1 MSTDFDAIV
10 VGSGISGGWA
20 AKELCEQGL
29 KTLVLERGRHLDHP
43 SSEYTDFQAPWDM
56 EHRGMVPEIYDEQG
70 RYRMLKRKGW
80 TYRNEFIHFFV
91 DEKDHPYSYP
101 EDRPFMWTRG
111 YQLGGRS
118 LTWARQSYRWGP
130 KDFEANAKDGHG
142 IDWPIRYDDL
152 APWYDYVEAF
162 AGISGAQDGLPD
174 LPDGDF
180 LKPWEMSCAEDYV
193 AANINRN
200 FEDRHMI
207 IGRCANLSEARDV
220 HNALGRGQCQSRN
233 YCMRGCSY
241 GAYFSSLSATL
252 PAAERTGNLT
262 VIADSIVSEVII
274 DPETQRATHVKVIDY
289 HTKEERLYSA
299 RIIFLNASAIASTH
313 ILLNSRSEAAPNG
326 LANSSGQLG
335 NYIMDH
341 FGHAGAN
348 GTVPGF
354 DDRFEFGRK
363 PTGIYIPNYRHE
375 RNEAQDFDRGFGFQG
390 GARRSQIGHS
400 GARAGIGAAAK
411 SGIGEWQT
419 WTFGIGMFGEML
431 PYEDNTLRLHPTK
444 TDQWGI
450 PLAHLDCHI
459 RENERKMI
467 RQAEIDAAEL
477 LTAGGCENVQSVRTP
492 DDEHVL
498 VGGKTHEMGGACMG
512 HDPATSVLNKWNQT
526 HDVANLFVTDGACMS
541 SCGTA
546 NPSLTYMALTARAAR
561 HAVELLQEGQL

>member
-10 VGSGISGGWA
+10 IGSGMSGGWA
-20 AKELCEQGL
+20 AKELCEKGL

-43 SSEYTDFQAPWDM
+43 SEEYTDFQAPWDL

-80 TYRNEFIHFFV
+80 TYRNEFLHFFV

-118 LTWARQSYRWGP
+118 ITWARQTYRWGP

-162 AGISGAQDGLPD
+162 AGVSGDADGLPD
-174 LPDGDF
+174 LPNGNL
-180 LKPWEMSCAEDYV
+180 LKPFEMNCAEKFV
-193 AANINRN
+193 AANIEQS

-207 IGRCANLSEARDV
+207 IGRCANLSEAKDV
-220 HNALGRGQCQSRN
+220 HTDLGRGTCQARN

-252 PAAERTGNLT
+252 PAAERTGNMT
-262 VIADSIVSEVII
+262 IAADSIVSEII
-274 DPETQRATHVKVIDY
+274 FDPTTNRATHVKVIDAN
-289 HTKEERLYSA
+289 TLEERLYSA
-299 RIIFLNASAIASTH
+299 RLIFLNASAIGSLH

-326 LANSSGQLG
+326 LANRSGQLG

-341 FGHAGAN
+341 FGHAGAS

-354 DDRFEFGRK
+354 DDRFEFGRR
-363 PTGIYIPNYRHE
+363 PNGIYVPNYRHNRSDE
-375 RNEAQDFDRGFGFQG
+375 QGFYRGFGFQG
-390 GARRSQIGHS
+390 GSNRQRRGHS
-400 GARAGIGAAAK
+400 GGRAGIGASAK
-411 SGIGEWQT
+411 ADVGAWLPWMFWIS
-419 WTFGIGMFGEML
+419 MFGEML
-431 PYEDNTLRLHPTK
+431 PYADNTARLHPSK
-444 TDQWGI
+444 TDKWGI
-450 PLAHLDCHI
+450 PQIHLDCHI

-467 RQAEIDAAEL
+467 RQAEQDAAEL
-477 LTAGGCENVQSVRTP
+477 LTAGGCVDVSSVRTP

-512 HDPATSVLNKWNQT
+512 RDPARSVLNEWNQA
-526 HDVANLFVTDGACMS
+526 HDVPNLFVTDGACMS

-546 NPSLTYMALTARAAR
+546 NPSLTYMALTARAAQ

>member
-1 MSTDFDAIV
+1 
-10 VGSGISGGWA
+10 
-20 AKELCEQGL
+20 
-29 KTLVLERGRHLDHP
+29 
-43 SSEYTDFQAPWDM
+43 TDFQAPWDM
-56 EHRGMVPEIYDEQG
+56 DHRGMVPEIYDEQG
-70 RYRMLKRKGW
+70 RYLMLKRKGW
-80 TYRNEFIHFFV
+80 TYRNEFIQFFV

-101 EDRPFMWTRG
+101 DDRPFMWTRG

-142 IDWPIRYDDL
+142 VDWPIRYADL

-162 AGISGAQDGLPD
+162 AGISGSRDGLPD

-180 LKPWEMSCAEDYV
+180 LKPWEMSCAEDFV
-193 AANINRN
+193 SANINRN
-200 FEDRHMI
+200 FDDRHMI
-207 IGRCANLSEARDV
+207 IGRCANLSETRDV
-220 HNALGRGQCQSRN
+220 HISLGRGGCQSRN

-262 VIADSIVSEVII
+262 VIPDAIVSEVII
-274 DPETQRATHVKVIDY
+274 DPETNRATHVKVIDY

-299 RIIFLNASAIASTH
+299 RVIFLNASAIASTQ
-313 ILLNSRSEAAPNG
+313 ILLNSRSEATPNG
-326 LANSSGQLG
+326 VANSSGQLG

-363 PTGIYIPNYRHE
+363 PTGIYIPNYRHDRRE
-375 RNEAQDFDRGFGFQG
+375 DQDFDRGFGFQG
-390 GARRSQIGHS
+390 GARRSQTPHA
-400 GARAGIGAAAK
+400 GARAGIGAEAK
-411 SGIGEWQT
+411 SEVGEWQT

-431 PYEDNTLRLHPTK
+431 PYADNTVRLHPTK
-444 TDQWGI
+444 TDAWGI

-467 RQAEIDAAEL
+467 RQAEIDAVEL
-477 LTAGGCENVQSVRTP
+477 LTAGGCTNIASVRTP

-512 HDPATSVLNKWNQT
+512 NDPSESVLNAWNQA